1 MIESNTKTY
10 TETLADQIRMLPDDK
25 VAIANEE
32 GVYIYAI
39 SDLLNQAIEG
49 LLYDLNRDT
58 ATNYHRL
65 EQGDMRAVNDIAIA
79 KILTRIMVL
88 NKALVI

>member
-10 TETLADQIRMLPDDK
+10 TETLADQIRKLPDDT

-32 GVYIYAI
+32 GVYTYTI
-39 SDLLNQAIEG
+39 SDLLNQPIEG
-49 LLYDLNRDT
+49 LLYDLNRDM
-58 ATNYHRL
+58 ATNYKRL

-79 KILTRIMVL
+79 RILTRIMVL
-88 NKALVI
+88 NQRLRI